1 MARREEVLATRRA
14 QLAES
19 RAALVSGLASRLPSW
34 CFRVPAGGLT
44 LWCELPRPTA
54 TALAAVA
61 EKHGLQIAP
70 GPLFAPEGGLD
81 RFVRLPFGQPAARLD
96 EAVGRLAEAWGDLPT
111 AVPSRRKPVPALV
124 T

>member
-1 MARREEVLATRRA
+1 
-14 QLAES
+14 
-19 RAALVSGLASRLPSW
+19 
-34 CFRVPAGGLT
+34 VPAGGLT

-61 EKHGLQIAP
+61 ERHGVQIAP

-81 RFVRLPFGQPAARLD
+81 RYVRLPFSQPAARLD
-96 EAVGRLAEAWGDLPT
+96 EAVDRLAGAWSDLPT
-111 AVPSRRKPVPALV
+111 AVRSRRKPAPALV